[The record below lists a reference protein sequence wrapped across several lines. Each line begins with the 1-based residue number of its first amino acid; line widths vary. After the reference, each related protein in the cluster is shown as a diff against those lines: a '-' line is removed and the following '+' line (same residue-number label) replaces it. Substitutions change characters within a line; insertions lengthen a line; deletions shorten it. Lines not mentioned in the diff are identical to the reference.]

1 MHHWVGAHGD
11 VHGLVHTTG
20 DHHCQLHLERSPFL
34 HIQLLSDLATKLFE
48 GCCDALRIW
57 HNSVALAVVGSVS
70 ALEHH
75 GVAKPLADAMQVSFR
90 LHLLEVG
97 QWHTMLLKVDLLDVL
112 VLDQLHHEGKWL
124 NGDACLVKLL
134 QHLRIDVLHLQS
146 EDVALLGQL
155 SDGVG
160 ILEAAFHR
168 HLRHLPG
175 RRLLPKWVQ
184 DAHLHP
190 KAMASVDHHSAK
202 LASTKAADGSLV
214 HGEKGL
220 K

>member
-1 MHHWVGAHGD
+1 MHHRVGAHGNI
-11 VHGLVHTTG
+11 HGLVHAPG
-20 DHHCQLHLERSPFL
+20 NHHRQLHLEWSPLL
-34 HIQLLSDLATKLFE
+34 HVQLLAGLAAKLLE
-48 GCCDALRIW
+48 GRRDALCIR
-57 HNSVALAVVGSVS
+57 HHSVALAVVGTVS

-160 ILEAAFHR
+160 ILEAAFHG
-168 HLRHLPG
+168 HFGNLSG
-175 RRLLPKWVQ
+175 GRLLSKWVEH
-184 DAHLHP
+184 AHP
-190 KAMASVDHHSAK
+190 NSQSMCSIDHHSAQ
-202 LASTKAADGSLV
+202 LASTKAAHSSLV
-214 HGEKGL
+214 HGG
-220 K
+220 

>member
-75 GVAKPLADAMQVSFR
+75 GVAKSLADAVQVSFGFD
-90 LHLLEVG
+90 LLELG
-97 QWHTMLLKVDLLDVL
+97 QRHTMLLKMDLLDVL
-112 VLDQLHHEGKWL
+112 VLDELHHEGKRL
-124 NGDACLVKLL
+124 NRNAGLVELL
-134 QHLRIDVLHLQS
+134 EHLCVDVLHLER
-146 EDVALLGQL
+146 EDVALLCQG
-155 SDGVG
+155 SDSVG
-160 ILEAAFHR
+160 ILEAAFHG
-168 HLRHLPG
+168 HFGNLSG
-175 RRLLPKWVQ
+175 GRLLSKWVEH
-184 DAHLHP
+184 AHP
-190 KAMASVDHHSAK
+190 NSQSMCSIDHHSAQ
-202 LASTKAADGSLV
+202 LASTKAAHSSLV
-214 HGEKGL
+214 HGG
-220 K
+220 